1 MNRDELGIL
10 EDGVSLRDTSLSV
23 EPSARP
29 RVLLADD
36 HAMFTEA
43 LKSILEREHITVVGI
58 ATDGREAARL
68 AEQHRPDVAVLDLA
82 MPLLNGLSAAGEI
95 ERRSPETRVVILT
108 SYSEEQYVLDA
119 LRAGVCGYVLKSRA
133 ISDLVHAIRS
143 AARGVLY
150 LSQGVSREALRAF
163 LAKETACNAPL
174 SGREREVLQLIA
186 EGKPIKEIALLLCIS
201 AKTVETHRRRLVGKL
216 DIPETAGL
224 VRYAIRQGFIRA

>member
-1 MNRDELGIL
+1 MSTESMTAPGQSHIARGTSRSVD
-10 EDGVSLRDTSLSV
+10 VSA
-23 EPSARP
+23 PP

-43 LKSILEREHITVVGI
+43 LRGILEHQQIHVVGV
-58 ATDGREAARL
+58 ASDGREAARM
-68 AEQHRPDVAVLDLA
+68 AEQYRPDVAVLDLA
-82 MPLLNGLSAAGEI
+82 MPLLNGLSAAREI

-119 LRAGVCGYVLKSRA
+119 LRAGVSGYVLKTRTL
-133 ISDLVHAIRS
+133 SDLVDAIRS

-163 LAKETACNAPL
+163 LAKESTCSAPL

-186 EGKPIKEIALLLCIS
+186 EGKAIKEIALLLCIS

-216 DIPETAGL
+216 DIQETAGL